1 VENTI
6 KAAFPDMSS
15 ILMVGSPGIGMLEF
29 NISLTKNYLDQGDSV
44 VFVAVDNAP
53 EDILAIMRSFGIPTE
68 ELLGKSLFVIDFHSN
83 LLGACQDNGN
93 AGATDVRRITDLEGI
108 MFNISDISAST
119 GRKLRIFLYSLS
131 TLFLYNQ
138 SNVVLKFF
146 QISCS
151 RIRSQYGTAIVSLH
165 DGVHDDKTV
174 NHLMAMADGVI
185 ELKFDEE
192 LNRRMRIR
200 HMKGYPTS
208 SQWIPFEIR
217 SIDRGEPNQLLEWR

>member
-1 VENTI
+1 
-6 KAAFPDMSS
+6 MSS

-29 NISLTKNYLDQGDSV
+29 NISLAKNYLDQGDSV

-53 EDILAIMRSFGIPTE
+53 DDILTIMGSFGIPTQ
-68 ELLGKSLFVIDFHSN
+68 ELLGKSLFVIDFHSS
-83 LLGACQDNGN
+83 LLGACQDNGS
-93 AGATDVRRITDLEGI
+93 ASATDVRRITDLEGI
-108 MFNISDISAST
+108 MFNIGDISTST
-119 GRKLRIFLYSLS
+119 GKKLRIFLYSLS

-138 SNVVLKFF
+138 NNVVLKFF

-165 DGVHDDKTV
+165 DGVHEDKTV

-185 ELKFDEE
+185 ELKFDED

-217 SIDRGEPNQLLEWR
+217 TIDRGEPNQLLEWR

>member
-1 VENTI
+1 
-6 KAAFPDMSS
+6 MSS

-29 NISLTKNYLDQGDSV
+29 NISLAKNYLDQGDSI
-44 VFVAVDNAP
+44 VFVAVDNSP
-53 EDILAIMRSFGIPTE
+53 EDILSIMRSFGIATE
-68 ELLGKSLFVIDFHSN
+68 DRLGKSLFVIDFHSS
-83 LLGACQDNGN
+83 LLGACQDNGS
-93 AGATDVRRITDLEGI
+93 GASADVRRITDLEGI
-108 MFNISDISAST
+108 MFNIGDISAST
-119 GRKLRIFLYSLS
+119 GKRLRIFLYSLS

-138 SNVVLKFF
+138 NNVVLKFF

-151 RIRSQYGTAIVSLH
+151 RIRTQYGTAIVSLH

-185 ELKFDEE
+185 ELKFDED

-217 SIDRGEPNQLLEWR
+217 TIDRGEPGQLLEWR